1 MAASE
6 QKLNSPEEVLKMAA
20 DLYRFQGF
28 GVLDFSSHQVNQVR
42 GVSSHYVEGWNC
54 CYERESRPV
63 CTFAEGYIA
72 AAMGA
77 AMGVRYEVVE
87 TECMYQ
93 GGDCCKFE
101 IRETQEHPLKFEWF
115 VPEVLATDHSKML
128 AEAANPRV
136 DMIKIRDTVFGLP
149 LEGNEQGLIPAFNV
163 YLAHMPREFYNVV
176 SGLFVKQMEAQ
187 GLGETGYAMLEEDA
201 EVCSL
206 TTFSG
211 IMASDEWAALV
222 QPMIKY
228 TEDNIFGLVAIIN
241 ALGWGSVRLIEHQ
254 AAETLN
260 IQTANAYEIY
270 TPKDLRMA
278 EAKTHCP
285 MMSGVMAG
293 LLELVYL
300 DIPFEDR
307 RGLYQTEETDCSAN
321 GHAFCDFHTK
331 RAMSAATKA
340 AA

>member
-1 MAASE
+1 QTE
-6 QKLNSPEEVLKMAA
+6 DRK
-20 DLYRFQGF
+20 
-28 GVLDFSSHQVNQVR
+28 
-42 GVSSHYVEGWNC
+42 
-54 CYERESRPV
+54 V

-72 AAMGA
+72 AALGA

-93 GGDCCKFE
+93 GGGCCKFE
-101 IRETQEHPLKFEWF
+101 IRETGEHPLKFEWY
-115 VPEVLATDHSKML
+115 VPESLSTDPLKMSP
-128 AEAANPRV
+128 EAINPRV

-163 YLAHMPREFYNVV
+163 YLAHMPREFYNAV

-187 GLGETGYAMLEEDA
+187 GLGDTGYAMLEEDA

-222 QPMIKY
+222 QPMIKH

-241 ALGWGSVRLIEHQ
+241 ALGWGSVRLIEHT
-254 AAETLN
+254 ASDTLN
-260 IQTANAYEIY
+260 VQTANAYEIY
-270 TPKDLRMA
+270 TPADLRMRDSD
-278 EAKTHCP
+278 THCP

-293 LLELVYL
+293 LMELVYL
-300 DIPFEDR
+300 DIPYEDR
-307 RGLYQTEETDCSAN
+307 RGLYQTKETDCTAN
-321 GHAFCDFHTK
+321 GHDFCDFHTRK
-331 RAMSAATKA
+331 ALAIGVKVAA
-340 AA
+340 